1 MERPKSPRTTLVR
14 NTPYCT
20 GSGRWDPRSRRTRGI
35 AEGAGS
41 GGRGGGAGAPAS
53 RITTKTTV
61 ETSHSA
67 ISARKIRWPTK
78 GRNPRM
84 GSITRLARGSES
96 EPGGGAL
103 RASELEVEAP
113 DLELLVRVRRP
124 FHVFLQPVVLVGL
137 DHWEPREVLEE
148 DLRHLLVG
156 LAPDLLVHREAR
168 SVAQLVELR
177 ISPVVRDAAR
187 TEQPPHHPVG
197 VSQRRSG
204 VRPPHALEALLPV

>member
-1 MERPKSPRTTLVR
+1 MERPKSPRTTLVS

-20 GSGRWDPRSRRTRGI
+20 GSGRSSPRSRRTRRI
-35 AEGAGS
+35 SESGAS
-41 GGRGGGAGAPAS
+41 GGTSSGTGSPDS

-96 EPGGGAL
+96 EPGGEAL

-113 DLELLVRVRRP
+113 DLELLARARRP
-124 FHVFLQPVVLVGL
+124 FHVLLQPVVLVGL
-137 DHWEPREVLEE
+137 DERQPREVLQE
-148 DLRHLLVG
+148 DT
-156 LAPDLLVHREAR
+156 A
-168 SVAQLVELR
+168 
-177 ISPVVRDAAR
+177 
-187 TEQPPHHPVG
+187 HH
-197 VSQRRSG
+197 
-204 VRPPHALEALLPV
+204 